1 MRRRGAA
8 EFAMLGTV
16 TEISAAALPG
26 TFREA
31 VRAEFRRAFR
41 SPYEAPLVV
50 VGNGALM
57 TALWILVP
65 ANSNVLFTW
74 HGTLAYPVVLA
85 SWMYSDVPATNVL
98 GSDARRGIAALAD
111 PAALRRLL
119 LAKNAVLWLLVA
131 PLCAVVA
138 VGFGVAAGR
147 PLATAFSVLWIV
159 VVPLGALGVSC
170 WLGIR
175 WPYHP
180 MALTRRW
187 AHRRPW
193 RRMIVRW
200 LVLVLAPYGLV
211 PALTVI
217 ITIPT
222 VVLWTVAAPDWTTA
236 GIPDDVFAWGA
247 VVACAV
253 AVAVWIGGIRAA
265 PRLAQRRRDRL
276 TRFLADPD
284 RG

>member
-1 MRRRGAA
+1 MTGI
-8 EFAMLGTV
+8 T
-16 TEISAAALPG
+16 AAAVPD
-26 TFREA
+26 TFRQA

-50 VGNGALM
+50 LCNGALM
-57 TALWILVP
+57 TVLWVLVP
-65 ANSNVLFTW
+65 TDSNALFTW
-74 HGTLAYPVVLA
+74 HGTLAYPIVLA

-111 PAALRRLL
+111 GAALRRLI

-131 PLCAVVA
+131 PLCAAVA
-138 VGFGVAAGR
+138 LGFGIAAGR
-147 PLATAFSVLWIV
+147 PLATVFSVLWIV
-159 VVPLGALGVSC
+159 VVPLGALGVAC
-170 WLGIR
+170 WLGIYY
-175 WPYHP
+175 PYHP
-180 MALTRRW
+180 VALRHRW
-187 AHRRPW
+187 AHRHPW
-193 RRMIVRW
+193 SRMIVRW
-200 LVLVLAPYGLV
+200 FVLVVAPYGLV

-217 ITIPT
+217 ITVPA
-222 VVLWTVAAPDWTTA
+222 VVLWTLAAPGWTTA

-247 VVACAV
+247 ALACAV
-253 AVAVWIGGIRAA
+253 ALVAWIGGIRAA